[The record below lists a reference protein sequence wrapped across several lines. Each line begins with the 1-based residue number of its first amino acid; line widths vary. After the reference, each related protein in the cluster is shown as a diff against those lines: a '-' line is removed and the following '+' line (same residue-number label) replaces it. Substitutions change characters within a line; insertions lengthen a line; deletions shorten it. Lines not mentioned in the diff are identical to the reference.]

1 MDFLDRIALLL
12 SPRRSSSKAAKAKK
26 KSLVDEVS
34 PKKVPSRQKKESFAE
49 KHFSKP
55 DKIYNDQFQKE
66 NPYRPHP
73 DRGAGNLLET
83 VLPFMKGRQD
93 WAEWTYRNR
102 YGVFTTVAI
111 YLSVLM
117 GFSLVNFEM
126 SVNTNSDGVLIDVR
140 EFEEL
145 EQILEKM
152 KQEAENPTTEAVNN
166 QISDLNST
174 TKEDYSYEKYAK
186 QDPMDSKKLLYESLD
201 NLMESRQSMR
211 NYIATMDKLEE
222 QSEKEIRE
230 SRKMRD
236 SLRKVAKEQESL
248 HSNKKGNVTVSY
260 DLKGRRAL
268 YLEMPAYLCE
278 GGGKV
283 VLNIEVNRMGKVVS
297 ASIKESYGVDDTYV
311 LETAIWA
318 AKESLFDTNT
328 SAEARQK
335 GTMTYIFI
343 AQ

>member
-1 MDFLDRIALLL
+1 MDFLDRFALLL
-12 SPRRSSSKAAKAKK
+12 SPRRSSSKAEKARE
-26 KSLVDEVS
+26 KSLVDEGDH
-34 PKKVPSRQKKESFAE
+34 KRVPFRKERTSFAE
-49 KHFSKP
+49 KNFSRP
-55 DKIYNDQFQKE
+55 DKVFNDKFEKE
-66 NPYRPHP
+66 NPYRPHNN
-73 DRGAGNLLET
+73 RSVKNLLENS
-83 VLPFMKGRQD
+83 LPFMKGRQD

-126 SVNTNSDGVLIDVR
+126 SVNSNSDGVLIDVR

-166 QISDLNST
+166 QISDVNST
-174 TKEDYSYEKYAK
+174 TQEDYSYEKFAK

-201 NLMESRQSMR
+201 NLMESRQNMR

-230 SRKMRD
+230 NRKMRD

-297 ASIKESYGVDDTYV
+297 AGIKESFGVDDPCV